1 FCSMRDCG
9 QSGRAE
15 FFVVVTTSGAVEE
28 RGPSEVTEDG
38 ATLQEA
44 PAGRPEQL
52 NIKTLLNPPRGV
64 TETVYVADCPG
75 LTAAVPGLMDTVVG
89 STFSNRAPA
98 PETNGALKDAIRQ
111 RRC

>member
-1 FCSMRDCG
+1 
-9 QSGRAE
+9 
-15 FFVVVTTSGAVEE
+15 
-28 RGPSEVTEDG
+28 
-38 ATLQEA
+38 
-44 PAGRPEQL
+44 PEQL
-52 NIKTLLNPPRGV
+52 NITTLLNPPLGV

-75 LTAAVPGLMDTVVG
+75 LTAAVPGLMDTEKSSGLVVAGDMDCNVCTKSNLPLPMPAPTGTAWATAAAALDSLVVG